1 MSSPLRILH
10 VGEDSLFLSRFSAWF
25 EQTAPGSSSYVV
37 MTQPGRAELRF
48 PIEAARVDVV
58 VSRAPGLRLLVRAVR
73 TADVVVVHSMGLF
86 GSIAAIA
93 ARRGAKLM
101 WSGFGGDYYGDR
113 SSRDTGLLG
122 PQTMAVRRA
131 LEPSASPARRIDA
144 ALRDAAKRRAA
155 RRADYFSAPIAA
167 DLEVFRRR
175 FPSFSGSYLQLN
187 YATLSD
193 MDSGAGRTPGR
204 DILVGNSASY
214 ANNHLEVFDMLA
226 RVDLTGRRVITPL
239 SYGES
244 ESYKDLVIQAGRAR
258 FGERF
263 VALTD
268 YLPLD
273 EYIDLVASCGH
284 VVMGHRR
291 QQALGNIVAALCAG
305 ADIVLDERNPIV
317 RTLRQEGAHIRTLGE
332 LEREGFD
339 PLPSHTDENRR
350 VAERLWGD
358 DVVRANI
365 ASFVERITTELGA
378 GTVSR

>member
-1 MSSPLRILH
+1 MSTRLRVLH
-10 VGEDSLFLSRFSAWF
+10 VGEDSLFLSRFSTWF
-25 EQTAPGSSSYVV
+25 EQVAPGSSSYVV

-48 PIEAARVDVV
+48 PIEAARIDVV
-58 VSRAPGLRLLVRAVR
+58 VSRTRGLRVLARAAR
-73 TADVVVVHSMGLF
+73 TADVIVVHSMGLF
-86 GSIAAIA
+86 GSIAAVA

-122 PQTMAVRRA
+122 PQTTAVKRA

-144 ALRDAAKRRAA
+144 ALRDALKRRAA

-193 MDSGAGRTPGR
+193 MESGTDRAPGR

-214 ANNHLEVFDMLA
+214 ANNHLEVFDILA
-226 RVDLTGRRVITPL
+226 RVDLAGRRVIAPL

-244 ESYKDLVIQAGRAR
+244 ESYKDLVIEAGHAR
-258 FGERF
+258 FGEDF
-263 VALTD
+263 LPLTD

-273 EYIDLVASCGH
+273 EYIDVIASCGH

-305 ADIVLDERNPIV
+305 ADILLDERNPIAQ
-317 RTLRQEGAHIRTLGE
+317 TLRREGAHIRVLGE
-332 LEREGFD
+332 LEREGLD
-339 PLPSHTDENRR
+339 PLPSHAHENRR

-365 ASFVERITTELGA
+365 ASFVERVTAELRA
-378 GTVSR
+378 DAVSR